1 MNKPVVLK
9 KGRETPVRAGH
20 PWVFSQGIEGD
31 ESFAPGEPVSVLSY
45 DGTFVGTGI
54 INPRSDIRIRMVDGG
69 DVTPDADYFQKRFS
83 RLLAYKRTLLSAD
96 STGFRLVNADADRI
110 PGLIADIYGSC
121 LVVQFHAVSAEA
133 FRKPILEALEK
144 VVGPDV
150 IVERSDLEVRKREG
164 MQPIPARLL
173 KGSLSGCPRF
183 TENGLVFFA
192 DVMQGQKTGF
202 FLDQRT
208 ARETVGR
215 YAGGKTLLNLF
226 SYTGAFGAYGAR
238 HGARRVVNVD
248 ISERAQEIA
257 RDNFSVNGLSSSGIE
272 FLPAD
277 AFEYLFDSRDSFDVV
292 VCDPPAFAKT
302 QRAIEK
308 ALKAYTSLNAQ
319 CIAKL
324 SENGVLLTS
333 SCSGRITMD
342 DFRHTVRVAAYQS
355 RRRLHIL
362 HEFHHAPDH
371 TDALSFPEGRYLKT
385 IVLRSLD

>member
-1 MNKPVVLK
+1 M
-9 KGRETPVRAGH
+9 
-20 PWVFSQGIEGD
+20 
-31 ESFAPGEPVSVLSY
+31 
-45 DGTFVGTGI
+45 
-54 INPRSDIRIRMVDGG
+54 
-69 DVTPDADYFQKRFS
+69 
-83 RLLAYKRTLLSAD
+83 
-96 STGFRLVNADADRI
+96 
-110 PGLIADIYGSC
+110 
-121 LVVQFHAVSAEA
+121 
-133 FRKPILEALEK
+133 PILEALEK
-144 VVGPDV
+144 VVNPNV

-164 MQPIPARLL
+164 MQPIPARIL
-173 KGSLSGCPRF
+173 KGSLNGFPRF

-208 ARETVGR
+208 AREAVGR
-215 YAGGKTLLNLF
+215 YANGRTFLNLF
-226 SYTGAFGAYGAR
+226 SYTGAFGVYGAR
-238 HGARRVVNVD
+238 HGAKNVVNVD

-257 RDNFSVNGLSSSGIE
+257 RENYSVNGLNTPGIQ
-272 FLPAD
+272 FLSTD
-277 AFEYLFDSRDSFDVV
+277 AFEYLYNSRDRFDVV

-333 SCSGRITMD
+333 SCSGRVTMD

-362 HEFHHAPDH
+362 NEFFHAPDH

-385 IVLRSLD
+385 IVLRALD

>member
-1 MNKPVVLK
+1 MHKPVVLK

-31 ESFAPGEPVSVLSY
+31 ASFSPGEPVSVLSF
-45 DGTFVGTGI
+45 DGAFVGTGI
-54 INPRSDIRIRMVDGG
+54 INPNSDIRVRMMDSS
-69 DVTPDADYFQKRFS
+69 DITPDSSYFQKRFS
-83 RLLAYKRTLLSAD
+83 SLLAYKRTLLSAD

-144 VVGPDV
+144 VVKPEV

-164 MQPIPARLL
+164 MHPIPARIL
-173 KGSLSGCPRF
+173 KGSLNGCPRF
-183 TENGLVFFA
+183 TENGLTFFA

-208 ARETVGR
+208 AREALGR
-215 YAGGKTLLNLF
+215 YAKDKTLLNLF
-226 SYTGAFGAYGAR
+226 SYTGAFGVYGAR
-238 HGARRVVNVD
+238 HGAKRVVNVD
-248 ISERAQEIA
+248 ISERAQETA
-257 RDNFSVNGLSSSGIE
+257 RENFSVNGLHASGID
-272 FLPAD
+272 FLCTD
-277 AFEYLFDSRDSFDVV
+277 AFEYLYDSRDSFDVV

-319 CIAKL
+319 CIARL
-324 SENGVLLTS
+324 TENGVLLTS
-333 SCSGRITMD
+333 SCSGRVTMD
-342 DFRHTVRVAAYQS
+342 DFRHTLRVAAYQS
-355 RRRLHIL
+355 RRRMHIL
-362 HEFHHAPDH
+362 HEFSHAPDH

-385 IVLRSLD
+385 IVLRALD

>member
-1 MNKPVVLK
+1 MHKPVVLK

-31 ESFAPGEPVSVLSY
+31 ATFEPGEPVSVLSF
-45 DGTFVGTGI
+45 DGGFVGTGI
-54 INPRSDIRIRMVDGG
+54 INPLSDIRVRMMDGS
-69 DVTPDADYFQKRFS
+69 DITPDAAYFQKRLS

-96 STGFRLVNADADRI
+96 STGFRLVNADADRM

-144 VVGPDV
+144 VVNPDV

-164 MQPIPARLL
+164 MQPIPARIL
-173 KGSLSGCPRF
+173 KGSLNGFPRF
-183 TENGLVFFA
+183 TENGLVFLA

-208 ARETVGR
+208 AREAVGR
-215 YAGGKTLLNLF
+215 HAKGKTILNLF
-226 SYTGAFGAYGAR
+226 SYTGAFGVYGAR
-238 HGARRVVNVD
+238 HGAKHVVNVD
-248 ISERAQEIA
+248 ISERAQEVA
-257 RDNFSVNGLSSSGIE
+257 RENFSVNGLNTSGIE
-272 FLPAD
+272 FLSTD
-277 AFEYLFDSRDSFDVV
+277 AFEYLYNSRDSFDVV

-333 SCSGRITMD
+333 SCSGRVAMD

-362 HEFHHAPDH
+362 DEFSHTPDH

-385 IVLRSLD
+385 IVLRALD

>member
-1 MNKPVVLK
+1 MHKTVQLK
-9 KGRETPVRAGH
+9 KGRETPVKAGH

-31 ESFAPGEPVSVLSY
+31 ASFTPGEQVSVLSF
-45 DGTFVGTGI
+45 DGAFVGTGI
-54 INPRSDIRIRMVDGG
+54 INPCSDIRVRMIDGS
-69 DVTPDADYFQKRFS
+69 DVTLDTAYFHKRLS

-133 FRKPILEALEK
+133 FRKPILEALEE
-144 VVGPDV
+144 VVNPEV

-164 MQPIPARLL
+164 MQPIPARVL
-173 KGSLSGCPRF
+173 KGSLNGFPRF

-215 YAGGKTLLNLF
+215 YAKGKTILNLF
-226 SYTGAFGAYGAR
+226 SYSGAFGVYGAR
-238 HGARRVVNVD
+238 HGAKHVVNVD
-248 ISERAQEIA
+248 ISERAQDIA
-257 RDNFSVNGLSSSGIE
+257 RDNFSVNGIKDSGIE
-272 FLPAD
+272 FATTD
-277 AFEYLFDSRDSFDVV
+277 AFEYLYNSRNSFDVV

-324 SENGVLLTS
+324 SENGVLFTS

-362 HEFHHAPDH
+362 HEFSHAPDH

-385 IVLRSLD
+385 IVLRALD

>member
-1 MNKPVVLK
+1 MHKPVVLK

-20 PWVFSQGIEGD
+20 PWVFSQGIES
-31 ESFAPGEPVSVLSY
+31 ETLFTPGEPVSVLSF
-45 DGTFVGTGI
+45 DGAFMGTGI
-54 INPRSDIRIRMVDGG
+54 INPRSDIRVRMIDSS
-69 DVTPDADYFQKRFS
+69 DVTPDTAYFQDRLS

-110 PGLIADIYGSC
+110 PGLIVDIYGPC

-144 VVGPDV
+144 VVSPDV

-164 MQPIPARLL
+164 LEPIPARIL
-173 KGSLSGCPRF
+173 KGSLNGFPRF

-202 FLDQRT
+202 FLDQRI
-208 ARETVGR
+208 AREVLGR
-215 YAGGKTLLNLF
+215 YAKGKTLLNLF
-226 SYTGAFGAYGAR
+226 SYSGAFGVYGAR
-238 HGARRVVNVD
+238 HGAIRVVNVD
-248 ISERAQEIA
+248 ISERAQEVA
-257 RDNFSVNGLSSSGIE
+257 RDNFSVNGFKGSGIE
-272 FLPAD
+272 FATTD
-277 AFEYLFDSRDSFDVV
+277 AFEYLYNSRESFDLV

-324 SENGVLLTS
+324 SESGVLLTS

-342 DFRHTVRVAAYQS
+342 DFRHTLRVAAYQS

-362 HEFHHAPDH
+362 HEFSHAPDH

-385 IVLRSLD
+385 IVLRALD